1 MGQRRSE
8 EVSVLERSI
17 FMPVFQSWQC
27 VWLLKMELLGLCLQC
42 TTHTHTHTHSYT
54 KAAVHTHIKG
64 NPSLVE
70 KKSHHRKT
78 SLSKTNDSSKC
89 TMLNFPVNNRVPVSA
104 SIVLPQPNQMTKKH
118 IRVTHGLASFQIDKN
133 KSEEEMG
140 NSDLGLSQVF
150 RYIPWLEGLM
160 CVLH

>member
-1 MGQRRSE
+1 
-8 EVSVLERSI
+8 
-17 FMPVFQSWQC
+17 
-27 VWLLKMELLGLCLQC
+27 
-42 TTHTHTHTHSYT
+42 
-54 KAAVHTHIKG
+54 
-64 NPSLVE
+64 
-70 KKSHHRKT
+70 
-78 SLSKTNDSSKC
+78 
-89 TMLNFPVNNRVPVSA
+89 MLNFPVNNRVPVSA

-140 NSDLGLSQVF
+140 NSDLGLSQDF